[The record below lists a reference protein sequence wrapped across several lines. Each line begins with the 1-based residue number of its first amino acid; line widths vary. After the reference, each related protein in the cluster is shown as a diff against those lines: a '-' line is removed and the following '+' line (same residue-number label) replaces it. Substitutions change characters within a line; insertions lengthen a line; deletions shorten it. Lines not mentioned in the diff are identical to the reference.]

1 MTRKAQIT
9 LCLFLSASLCITPIT
24 ARQATAH
31 PLTTSDYFSRSH
43 YHAKREQLT
52 RFLSRDDV
60 TEMLISLG
68 VDREEALQRVA
79 HLTEA
84 DIQKL
89 TGQLEALPAGGDGL
103 STVVSAVLLV
113 FFVLL
118 LTDILGLTKVFPFTR
133 AIR

>member
-1 MTRKAQIT
+1 
-9 LCLFLSASLCITPIT
+9 
-24 ARQATAH
+24 
-31 PLTTSDYFSRSH
+31 
-43 YHAKREQLT
+43 
-52 RFLSRDDV
+52 
-60 TEMLISLG
+60 MLISLG